1 VPEGPWQ
8 WHGSR
13 RRSGRPLV
21 RIILPEQADNIESPD
36 PFAAGASG
44 TPPSVLPA
52 KVEDIQMVD
61 RDAVNSRVEQILAE
75 MTLDEKTDMLVGVEM
90 WHLKGVERLGV
101 PMIRVSDCGHGVTS
115 TGTTDTCAT
124 CFPTAVTQA
133 ATWNTDLLERMGS
146 ALGSEVRAKGN
157 AILLGPMVNI
167 HRMPLNGRSFEC
179 YSEDPYLTGKMA
191 AALIRGVQARGVG
204 ACVKG
209 CTGNNQQADQ
219 SELDVIVDERTLRE
233 IYLPNFRIPVAEARP
248 WAIMTSYNGLN
259 GRHSSACRHVL
270 TDIVKNEWGFD
281 GFIVSD
287 WRGTHS
293 SDVVTSGLDL
303 EMPGPGKF
311 MRQED
316 FLGALADGRLTE
328 PDLDDR
334 VRRLLRAIVRSGA
347 IDGDDAGHAGELDS
361 PAHRQVA
368 REVAEEAIV
377 LLKNEGDLLPLDDRV
392 VKTIAIVGP
401 NAIEARLGGG
411 GSASVAPFYS
421 VSPLAGLRDRCGD
434 SVRVIYEEGCSFLGE
449 MTVIY
454 PEFLSPPGA
463 ADGERGLRA
472 EFFNN
477 QHLDGEPV
485 HTMVQTHIDFAWGW
499 AAPGDKVR
507 RNEWSGRWRGTLT
520 PPETGRYCLG
530 AACRSGGL
538 RLYVDGQLVLDRWGS
553 PDGDQSAAGMYES
566 ICDHVEV
573 NLTAGRS
580 VEICIEYSK
589 TANKSALRLEWDV
602 PGWADPIERA
612 ARAAAEADVAIVCG
626 GLCNSHEGGTN
637 DRTDIDLPGRQVELI
652 EAVAAANPNTVV
664 ALAGGTPL
672 GVQPWIDHAR
682 AVLETWYG
690 GQEGGNALARV
701 VFGDVN
707 PSGKLPDTFPVRLED
722 NPAWDNYPGDGTSVH
737 YAEGIFVGYRH
748 YDTRGI
754 EPAFPFGFGLSYTR
768 FNLSNLRLSSDTMA
782 GDETVE
788 VAVDVENIGDR
799 PGKLVVQLYVR
810 DLEASVPR
818 PVREL
823 KGFAK
828 VDLEPGQTRAVD
840 FTLDKSALS
849 FFDSEQNRWRAEPG
863 TFEIQVGTHSRDGQT
878 CPLTYRS

>member
-1 VPEGPWQ
+1 M
-8 WHGSR
+8 
-13 RRSGRPLV
+13 
-21 RIILPEQADNIESPD
+21 
-36 PFAAGASG
+36 
-44 TPPSVLPA
+44 LPA
-52 KVEDIQMVD
+52 QTEDKWMTDQE
-61 RDAVNSRVEQILAE
+61 AVNRRVEQILAE
-75 MTLDEKTDMLVGVEM
+75 MTLEEKADMRVGVEM
-90 WHLKGVERLGV
+90 WHLKGLQRLGV
-101 PMIRVSDCGHGVTS
+101 PRVRVSDCGHGVTS
-115 TGTTDTCAT
+115 TGTDDTCAT

-133 ATWNTDLLERMGS
+133 ATWNTELLERMGA

-157 AILLGPMVNI
+157 AMLLGPMVNI

-191 AALIRGVQARGVG
+191 AALVRGVQSQGVG

-219 SELDVIVDERTLRE
+219 AELDVIVDERALRE

-293 SDVVTSGLDL
+293 PDVLTSGLDL

-316 FLGALADGRLTE
+316 VLGALADGRLAE
-328 PDLDDR
+328 PDLDDH

-347 IDGDDAGHAGELDS
+347 IEGDTAGHAGELDS

-377 LLKNEGDLLPLDDRV
+377 LLKNDGDLLPLSDRA
-392 VKTIAIVGP
+392 VKTIAVVGP

-434 SVRVIYEEGCSFLGE
+434 SVRVIYEEGCGFLGE
-449 MTVIY
+449 MTVVY

-477 QHLDGEPV
+477 PNLDGEPV
-485 HTMVQTHIDFAWGW
+485 YTTVHTHIDFAWGW

-507 RNEWSGRWRGTLT
+507 RNEWSGRWRGTVT
-520 PPETGRYCLG
+520 PPETGRYRLG
-530 AACRSGGL
+530 AACRDGGL
-538 RLYVDGQLVLDRWGS
+538 RLTVDGRRLLDQWGS
-553 PDGDQSAAGMYES
+553 PEGGHADISPNQSVCGHS
-566 ICDHVEV
+566 EV
-573 NLTAGRS
+573 DLTAGQP

-589 TANKSALRLEWDV
+589 TSNKSALRLEWDV
-602 PGWADPIERA
+602 PGWADPIARAVRA
-612 ARAAAEADVAIVCG
+612 ATEADVAIVCA

-637 DRTDIDLPGRQVELI
+637 DRADIDLPGRQVELI

-664 ALAGGTPL
+664 VLAGGTPL
-672 GVQPWIDHAR
+672 GVQPWIHSVK

-701 VFGDVN
+701 LFGDVN
-707 PSGKLPDTFPVRLED
+707 PSGKLPDTFPARLED
-722 NPAWDNYPGDGTSVH
+722 NPAWDNYPGDGTRVH

-768 FNLSNLRLSSDTMA
+768 FNLHNLHLSSDTLS
-782 GDETVE
+782 GDDTVE
-788 VAVDVENIGDR
+788 VTVEIENTGDR
-799 PGKLVVQLYVR
+799 AGKQVVQLYVR
-810 DLEASVPR
+810 DLDASVPR

-823 KGFAK
+823 KGFTK
-828 VDLEPGQTRAVD
+828 VALEPGQTRAVG

-849 FFDSEQNRWRAEPG
+849 FFDPEQNRWRAEPG
-863 TFEIQVGTHSRDGQT
+863 TFEIQVGTHSRDGQR
-878 CPLTYRS
+878 CPLEYRL